1 MTTSRAETHLK
12 HFTGKI
18 QKVTICTY
26 PDCADCVYCT
36 RRSLCCHIL
45 WVYLF
50 VCKLPEASPIL
61 QQRALTTEEMA
72 DVVSSLSYT
81 PQISSTSVSRP
92 VCSSP
97 GTSAGISPQPSSSR
111 HNKLFTCSAIS
122 DLFPSSQR
130 TQSSSATVNRPRWEL
145 IRYEGVRK
153 EIHSRWRNPTCNAL
167 VQDGVLVIVAN
178 ASWFPP
184 HLNSKREKFY
194 VPSKFY
200 FCLSSLCCKLQP

>member
-81 PQISSTSVSRP
+81 PQISSTSVSRL

-97 GTSAGISPQPSSSR
+97 GTSAGISHSLVAQ
-111 HNKLFTCSAIS
+111 HITNCSLVRQLAIYS
-122 DLFPSSQR
+122 P
-130 TQSSSATVNRPRWEL
+130 V
-145 IRYEGVRK
+145 
-153 EIHSRWRNPTCNAL
+153 HS
-167 VQDGVLVIVAN
+167 
-178 ASWFPP
+178 
-184 HLNSKREKFY
+184 
-194 VPSKFY
+194 VPSRAVLQSTDQGRSWYAMNVYVKKFIPAGEIPPVT
-200 FCLSSLCCKLQP
+200 L